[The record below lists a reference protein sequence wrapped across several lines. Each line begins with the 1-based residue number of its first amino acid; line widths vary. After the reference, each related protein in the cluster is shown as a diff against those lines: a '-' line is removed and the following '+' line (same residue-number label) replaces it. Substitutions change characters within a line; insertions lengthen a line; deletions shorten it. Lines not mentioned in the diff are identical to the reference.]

1 LEDDMTT
8 LDDRLLPVLVR
19 QHWLVTAHDVA
30 DAGGTEDQIA
40 RRVRDRRW
48 IRVDRGVYWPS
59 EAPTSWEATVLAP
72 ILSVP
77 SDVRVLASD
86 TTAAA
91 LHGIPGFG
99 RGRAELS
106 VERPYN
112 LRRSGVR
119 IRTSSDLDRCQTVK
133 VGGIP
138 TTDLRRTL
146 LDLGRTVGDQ
156 RLLRAIE
163 WSRRERGVSWS
174 DLVATL
180 AHHARRGRGG
190 IQRLRRVLLA
200 NAHRE
205 EITDSD
211 LEVLLLG
218 LLAEAG
224 LPEPGVHHR
233 IRADGRVVAEIDLA
247 YPERRIAIE
256 IDGRIHLR
264 EDVWNRDLPRQ
275 NYLVLEGWTVL
286 RFNRDRVL
294 DHPEQVVAEIRAA
307 ILQAR
312 AGAGAA

>member
-1 LEDDMTT
+1 MTT

-19 QHWLVTAHDVA
+19 QHWLVTRDDVA
-30 DAGGTEDQIA
+30 DAGGTDDQIA
-40 RRVRDRRW
+40 RRVRDARW
-48 IRVDRGVYWPS
+48 IRVDRGVYSPS
-59 EAPTSWEATVLAP
+59 EAPKSWEATVLAP

-77 SDVRVLASD
+77 SDVRALASD
-86 TTAAA
+86 TTAAV

-99 RGRAELS
+99 RGRPELS

-112 LRRSGVR
+112 LRRPGIRV
-119 IRTSSDLDRCQTVK
+119 RTSSDLERCQAVTI
-133 VGGIP
+133 GGIP

-146 LDLGRTVGDQ
+146 LDLGRSVADQ

-163 WSRRERGVSWS
+163 WSRRERGVTWS
-174 DLVATL
+174 DLIATL

-190 IQRLRRVLLA
+190 VQRLRRVLVA

-211 LEVLLLG
+211 LELLLLG

-224 LPEPGVHHR
+224 LPEPEVHHR
-233 IRADGRVVAEIDLA
+233 IWADGRVVVEVDLA
-247 YPERRIAIE
+247 YPELRLAIE

-264 EDVWNRDLPRQ
+264 EDIWNRDLPRQ
-275 NYLVLEGWTVL
+275 NYLVLQGWTVL
-286 RFNRDRVL
+286 RFNADRLL
-294 DHPEQVVAEIRAA
+294 DHPEHVVAEIRAA
-307 ILQAR
+307 IFRAR